1 MSEKK
6 ARLLA
11 RGIKTIFGKGKNR
24 VYNSTRNTN
33 SNTNLFDDK
42 VTPVTNQ
49 QINRAKNQGFFTV
62 PSTGEIDYT
71 RREGMKQFFLLEI
84 QAL

>member
-6 ARLLA
+6 AKLLA

-33 SNTNLFDDK
+33 SNTNLF
-42 VTPVTNQ
+42 
-49 QINRAKNQGFFTV
+49 
-62 PSTGEIDYT
+62 
-71 RREGMKQFFLLEI
+71 
-84 QAL
+84 